1 MDPLVIHVTAV
12 GCPGTAALLR
22 ELRANGERE
31 VRLVGAD
38 MQERAVGRHLCD
50 AFELVPA
57 GSDPGYAD
65 AVLDLCRRH
74 GATVVLPQ
82 SSYDLPG
89 LAAARDRFAAEGVAA
104 LVASPE
110 AVRRAN
116 DNGET
121 FALLDAC
128 GVRGPEWRRVT
139 GGAALA
145 EAARELGYPG
155 RDVCMKPVVS
165 SGSRGFRILS
175 AGVDRRHQLLH
186 ERPGS
191 LAMRLE
197 DVVEILGD
205 DDTELLVMEL
215 VEGDER
221 TIDGFARDGELVV
234 GAPEDARGACG
245 RGSRCSSRPSTTPS

>member
-1 MDPLVIHVTAV
+1 M
-12 GCPGTAALLR
+12 
-22 ELRANGERE
+22 
-31 VRLVGAD
+31 
-38 MQERAVGRHLCD
+38 
-50 AFELVPA
+50 
-57 GSDPGYAD
+57 
-65 AVLDLCRRH
+65 
-74 GATVVLPQ
+74 
-82 SSYDLPG
+82 
-89 LAAARDRFAAEGVAA
+89 
-104 LVASPE
+104 
-110 AVRRAN
+110 RRAN

-128 GVRGPEWRRVT
+128 GVRGPEWRRVQ

-145 EAARELGYPG
+145 EAARELGYPA

-205 DDTELLVMEL
+205 DETELLVMEL
-215 VEGDER
+215 VQGDER

-234 GAPEDARGACG
+234 GAPEDARGRCAPG
-245 RGSRCSSRPSTTPS
+245 WRCSSRRWTTASSWTSRRAWSASCASTTSSTCSSSAIA